1 MFKLKRELSKLLE
14 EVLCQSITLSMLFC
28 ISKIALTVENGT
40 CREFFSNYFVFSEI
54 AFTVENGPYREFFFH
69 FDCEKYRTFF
79 QTQQNIV
86 FKAVT
91 FRQKTP

>member
-54 AFTVENGPYREFFFH
+54 AFTVENGPYREFFFISIA
-69 FDCEKYRTFF
+69 K
-79 QTQQNIV
+79 NIAL
-86 FKAVT
+86 FSRHNKILSS
-91 FRQKTP
+91 KL

>member
-54 AFTVENGPYREFFFH
+54 AFTVENGPYREFFFS
-69 FDCEKYRTFF
+69 FRLRKISRFFPDTTKYCL
-79 QTQQNIV
+79 QSCNL
-86 FKAVT
+86 
-91 FRQKTP
+91 